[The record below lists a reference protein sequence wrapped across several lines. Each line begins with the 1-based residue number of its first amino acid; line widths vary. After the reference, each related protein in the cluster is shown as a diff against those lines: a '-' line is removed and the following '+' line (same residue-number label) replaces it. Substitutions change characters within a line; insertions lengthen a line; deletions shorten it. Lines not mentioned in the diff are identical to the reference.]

1 VPLSQA
7 FTSAQEQRCRV
18 RWLILLS
25 QLRSQVLEFSNSYCV
40 IPNMSDG
47 IDGSIPIATGI
58 AARDASIK
66 HIGDFFQL
74 TLSRK
79 NKAEI
84 FEYALDKLNQSVDEA
99 DLTLKNL
106 TAWCPDVAAMFS
118 PRSSTTVLDTPFR
131 LIFPI
136 DALAAFNEG
145 LYVRQFL
152 AVSYCWHS
160 DDFPYPGYQP
170 HGHWPFS
177 KPFVDAIISDKDHP
191 REGIWI
197 DQVCI
202 DQNSTVDKQK
212 SVAAMDV
219 LYRSCIRL
227 LVLLE
232 DVTLTEEEARLS
244 EEVNPTKNGWS
255 KGWLPRA
262 ELRPTFMS
270 FYDKIKRARWWG
282 RGWCY
287 HEFIANEPW
296 SDKRQ
301 YNDIHLATFVMNG
314 PNGSTVKMKWHSI
327 QHIMSSAIDLM
338 SPEALFDSINDF
350 KGWAIFNSFTSKD
363 EKVPGDGASIW
374 SSSIMA
380 RHNNVAQTGCQN
392 PADRLS
398 IMINMGGIAISY
410 IGRELRDTD
419 EVLYFSVLIAL
430 AAGEVHP
437 LSMIGGQSLCLEQKP
452 TWLQRGVGNET
463 RISKFELGN
472 VRGIHRI
479 STERIELDL
488 IFFNGPWGLKR
499 ADDDLKSTYHVF
511 PNLIPTPGV
520 VGDDEDLQSTYHV
533 FPGLIPT
540 TYPGS
545 LSVEPNVGTTPTV
558 SANNDLD
565 IPRRRFLAVCILN
578 GMEYIDRLWKQL
590 NRDVVHGN
598 YNGGIYKDFQS
609 CTTLRAPAERFLTL
623 LSKPSIS
630 GLATTTQFDL
640 DIAHLF
646 LTWLT
651 DPRSMYYIG
660 HSIPLQMHCTVGG
673 GQAVMTSLTL
683 NEHFRKGQFENLR
696 VALPTDWIGAT
707 CIPLRLWI
715 LRPVESEGDHGDV
728 VRWRIVGKALLL
740 GEPDLM
746 AEARAN
752 RDREDA
758 VITLK
763 ERTVVA
769 G

>member
-1 VPLSQA
+1 V
-7 FTSAQEQRCRV
+7 
-18 RWLILLS
+18 
-25 QLRSQVLEFSNSYCV
+25 
-40 IPNMSDG
+40 
-47 IDGSIPIATGI
+47 
-58 AARDASIK
+58 
-66 HIGDFFQL
+66 
-74 TLSRK
+74 
-79 NKAEI
+79 
-84 FEYALDKLNQSVDEA
+84 
-99 DLTLKNL
+99 
-106 TAWCPDVAAMFS
+106 
-118 PRSSTTVLDTPFR
+118 
-131 LIFPI
+131 
-136 DALAAFNEG
+136 
-145 LYVRQFL
+145 
-152 AVSYCWHS
+152 
-160 DDFPYPGYQP
+160 
-170 HGHWPFS
+170 
-177 KPFVDAIISDKDHP
+177 
-191 REGIWI
+191 
-197 DQVCI
+197 
-202 DQNSTVDKQK
+202 
-212 SVAAMDV
+212 
-219 LYRSCIRL
+219 
-227 LVLLE
+227 
-232 DVTLTEEEARLS
+232 
-244 EEVNPTKNGWS
+244 
-255 KGWLPRA
+255 
-262 ELRPTFMS
+262 
-270 FYDKIKRARWWG
+270 
-282 RGWCY
+282 
-287 HEFIANEPW
+287 NEPW

-301 YNDIHLATFVMNG
+301 YNDINLATFVMNG
-314 PNGSTVKMKWHSI
+314 PNGSTVKMKRHSI
-327 QHIMSSAIDLM
+327 QHIMSSAIELM
-338 SPEALFDSINDF
+338 SPEASFDSINEF
-350 KGWAIFNSFTSKD
+350 KDWAIFNSFTSKD
-363 EKVPGDGASIW
+363 EKVLGDGESIW

-410 IGRELRDTD
+410 IGTELRDTD

-463 RISKFELGN
+463 KIFKFELGN

-511 PNLIPTPGV
+511 P
-520 VGDDEDLQSTYHV
+520 
-533 FPGLIPT
+533 GLITT

-545 LSVEPNVGTTPTV
+545 LSAEPNVGSTPTV

-598 YNGGIYKDFQS
+598 YNGGIYKDFRS
-609 CTTLRAPAERFLTL
+609 CTTLRAPAERFFTL

-640 DIAHLF
+640 DIAQLF

-660 HSIPLQMHCTVGG
+660 HSIPLRMQCTVGG

-683 NEHFRKGQFENLR
+683 NEHFRKGHFENLR

-707 CIPLRLWI
+707 CIPLRLWL